1 MRVAVTG
8 IGKAVPERVVTNAE
22 IGERLGVDPEWIE
35 VRTGIRERR
44 FAAPGE
50 SASTFGAA
58 AARAALAC
66 AGRSADEIDFVIAAT
81 CTGDHQFPS
90 TSTVIQ
96 HAIGATS
103 AGAFD
108 VGAACSGFIYSLA
121 IGAGLA
127 AGGSARRLLVVG
139 TDVLSAFINLADPIT
154 SPLFGDG
161 AGAVVLEADDAAEPM
176 RFELGA
182 DGGGGKFV
190 LVPAGGSRFPASRS
204 TMEEGLH
211 FIQMAGREVYRSA
224 VRTMTSL
231 GASFGEEGFD
241 LLVAHQANR
250 RIIDECT
257 TNLGIDPQKVFMNI
271 DRYGNTSAASVP
283 IAVCEAWEIGRLKP
297 GARLLMLA
305 FGSGYTWGGASMRWT
320 LPYPPPTAAE
330 TGEVTLSGAGRN
342 VSLPT

>member
-108 VGAACSGFIYSLA
+108 VGAACSGFIYS
-121 IGAGLA
+121 
-127 AGGSARRLLVVG
+127 
-139 TDVLSAFINLADPIT
+139 
-154 SPLFGDG
+154 
-161 AGAVVLEADDAAEPM
+161 
-176 RFELGA
+176 
-182 DGGGGKFV
+182 
-190 LVPAGGSRFPASRS
+190 
-204 TMEEGLH
+204 
-211 FIQMAGREVYRSA
+211 
-224 VRTMTSL
+224 
-231 GASFGEEGFD
+231 
-241 LLVAHQANR
+241 
-250 RIIDECT
+250 
-257 TNLGIDPQKVFMNI
+257 
-271 DRYGNTSAASVP
+271 
-283 IAVCEAWEIGRLKP
+283 
-297 GARLLMLA
+297 
-305 FGSGYTWGGASMRWT
+305 
-320 LPYPPPTAAE
+320 
-330 TGEVTLSGAGRN
+330 
-342 VSLPT
+342 